1 MIPHR
6 TPSISDAS
14 SSSAQET
21 SQAGAPRRLLPASRP
36 QPAESS
42 THYQT
47 APLAR
52 KRAPTALACESCRQ
66 KKVKVSVNSKMCIVA
81 AAHQSMKCNGA
92 RPICSQCRA
101 RRSECVYRAT
111 PDTDYRDK
119 YEALLESHPAAVVY
133 RAIQTRPRP
142 EALEIVRRIQAGV
155 DAETLMRQLSSADL
169 LLQVQLEPE
178 TRSRYQFI
186 YSPLMPTYLQ
196 TDDNPFMKSLIHE
209 WSTRDDV
216 VSIASPAFTD
226 TDLGYRAQYLRPHH
240 AATIVDS
247 RLDEIVP
254 SKWTTV
260 AVSDDTMKELI
271 RAYLLQEY
279 DWFAFFHKDY
289 FLDDMISGSNTFCS
303 SLLVNAILA
312 VGCQCRN
319 YVSEPAEYWNPNS
332 LGYKFLEEARRLWI
346 VEVTHNR
353 SLTTLQAALVL
364 NTIVNMFDM
373 DPLSSAFLVRSIE
386 IAHELG
392 LFEPTTYI
400 MNKKLRDSY
409 DLTAW
414 SLFHWQCTLS
424 CQSMTQPLLKT
435 PPKTPLPD
443 PDRDPGWFGEIWLK
457 YPSSSTLVP
466 LKIGL
471 VFKAKMTFRV
481 VLNEAM
487 LEVGKDSTD
496 SYLRQDGGRKIIEIT
511 ERLDTWYK
519 SMPEPL
525 SPMKI
530 VSPSQLKIHLH
541 YCYVIV
547 QLYEILA
554 PGGQRQAQNLPVEE
568 EVLQE
573 SLSRY
578 RGYFETIL
586 RIHYLRHS
594 FEYGNMMLT
603 RFLAMLAFLSLNKI
617 ESLTTSTK
625 PGHVVTG
632 SGLDVGDAD
641 PKEARATLLMAQ
653 KGLSDQGRGYYLP
666 KTLLRD
672 VLGNMTSSDAMILQS
687 FITIPPEGPEKTQER
702 KMYMESHCPPDV
714 LRIANDPAPMISSG
728 SVSWLQGLRG
738 IGALLVYFHHHQ
750 LFPRDDVDA
759 ITLERSFGYRGRYE
773 PATMPILRLLFS
785 GGHFAVAVFFV
796 ASGYALSVTPL
807 RLIHVARYEQLGDMI
822 ASSLFRRWLRLFAPV
837 FVTSLVVILAQHGVE
852 ALWPG
857 IGLSEL
863 SLYGDFVLLLRQLRE
878 FSFPFFRRTGP
889 SGYAAP
895 FDHNPHLWTIQVEFI
910 GSLII
915 YMSLVALSRLKTI
928 SRITWMTFM
937 IIYSLYF
944 VDCWYGAMF
953 IAGMLTCD
961 VHLLTSAD
969 TFHPE
974 CQENGTLRA
983 KYVKWAM
990 VTIGLYLGGVPH
1002 VPSTRLLARN
1012 PGWALLSSLKPEIMA
1027 DPKWIY
1033 LFWSATLI
1041 VGVVQYIPMLKKILC
1056 SRVCQELGRISY
1068 GLYLIHGPVMW
1079 TVGAALYSW
1088 TGCCR
1093 TGNSGQETRQPIL
1106 GLEFEFILP
1115 HVIILPLTLALARLV
1130 ADSVDAPS
1138 IRLAKWLYEIS
1149 LRKEPDNSY

>member
-21 SQAGAPRRLLPASRP
+21 CQIGGPRRLLPAARP

-66 KKVKVSVNSKMCIVA
+66 KKVK
-81 AAHQSMKCNGA
+81 CNGA
-92 RPICSQCRA
+92 RPVCSQCRA
-101 RRSECVYRAT
+101 RKSECVYRAT
-111 PDTDYRDK
+111 ADTDYRDK

-186 YSPLMPTYLQ
+186 YSPLMPKYLQ
-196 TDDNPFMKSLIHE
+196 TDDNPFMRSLIHD

-216 VSIASPAFTD
+216 ASIASPAFTD

-254 SKWTTV
+254 SRWTTV
-260 AVSDDTMKELI
+260 NVSDGTMRELI
-271 RAYLLQEY
+271 RAYFLQEY
-279 DWFAFFHKDY
+279 DWFTFFHKDY

-303 SLLVNAILA
+303 SLLVNAVLA

-319 YVSEPAEYWNPNS
+319 YVNEPAEYWNPNS

-346 VEVTHNR
+346 LEVTHNR

-373 DPLSSAFLVRSIE
+373 DPLSSGFLVRSIE

-400 MNKKLRDSY
+400 LNKKLRNSY

-424 CQSMTQPLLKT
+424 YQFMTQPLLKT
-435 PPKTPLPD
+435 PPKTSLPD
-443 PDRDPGWFGEIWLK
+443 PDRDPDWYGEIWLK

-466 LKIGL
+466 LRTGL
-471 VFKAKMTFRV
+471 VFRAKMSFSI
-481 VLNEAM
+481 VLNEVM
-487 LEVGKDSTD
+487 LEIQEDSTD
-496 SYLRQDGGRKIIEIT
+496 SYLFKHGGKKILEIA
-511 ERLDTWYK
+511 EVLDTWYK
-519 SMPEPL
+519 DMPEPL
-525 SPMKI
+525 SPTKI

-554 PGGQRQAQNLPVEE
+554 PGGQRQAPNLPIEE
-568 EVLQE
+568 EELQK
-573 SLSRY
+573 SLSKY

-617 ESLTTSTK
+617 ESLTTSTEAENII
-625 PGHVVTG
+625 TG
-632 SGLDVGDAD
+632 SGLDVGDTD
-641 PKEARATLLMAQ
+641 PKEARATLLIAQ

-666 KTLLRD
+666 KTLLHD
-672 VLGNMTSSDAMILQS
+672 ILANMTASDATILQS

-702 KMYMESHCPPDV
+702 KMYMESHCPPDI
-714 LRIANDPAPMISSG
+714 LRIANDPTIQRSG
-728 SVSWLQGLRG
+728 SDELTELQPAHILGRHRLDPAIATHFRSIVSRSDHAPLSQFVKELVLESGSGPTVSQALVSNNVALFSMVFQASFPAFSHDHQSPSQALTQAIDDMFTDSKTATSHGLNYVSLLGTSVADRALPFVMLRG
-738 IGALLVYFHHHQ
+738 
-750 LFPRDDVDA
+750 
-759 ITLERSFGYRGRYE
+759 
-773 PATMPILRLLFS
+773 
-785 GGHFAVAVFFV
+785 
-796 ASGYALSVTPL
+796 
-807 RLIHVARYEQLGDMI
+807 
-822 ASSLFRRWLRLFAPV
+822 
-837 FVTSLVVILAQHGVE
+837 
-852 ALWPG
+852 
-857 IGLSEL
+857 
-863 SLYGDFVLLLRQLRE
+863 
-878 FSFPFFRRTGP
+878 
-889 SGYAAP
+889 
-895 FDHNPHLWTIQVEFI
+895 
-910 GSLII
+910 
-915 YMSLVALSRLKTI
+915 
-928 SRITWMTFM
+928 
-937 IIYSLYF
+937 
-944 VDCWYGAMF
+944 
-953 IAGMLTCD
+953 
-961 VHLLTSAD
+961 LLTSLD
-969 TFHPE
+969 SIQRFPE
-974 CQENGTLRA
+974 DLDPA
-983 KYVKWAM
+983 F
-990 VTIGLYLGGVPH
+990 
-1002 VPSTRLLARN
+1002 
-1012 PGWALLSSLKPEIMA
+1012 SSIA
-1027 DPKWIY
+1027 
-1033 LFWSATLI
+1033 
-1041 VGVVQYIPMLKKILC
+1041 V
-1056 SRVCQELGRISY
+1056 
-1068 GLYLIHGPVMW
+1068 
-1079 TVGAALYSW
+1079 
-1088 TGCCR
+1088 
-1093 TGNSGQETRQPIL
+1093 
-1106 GLEFEFILP
+1106 
-1115 HVIILPLTLALARLV
+1115 
-1130 ADSVDAPS
+1130 
-1138 IRLAKWLYEIS
+1138 
-1149 LRKEPDNSY
+1149 

>member
-6 TPSISDAS
+6 APSISDAS

-21 SQAGAPRRLLPASRP
+21 SQTGGPRRLLPAARP

-52 KRAPTALACESCRQ
+52 KRAPTALACEACRQ
-66 KKVKVSVNSKMCIVA
+66 KKI
-81 AAHQSMKCNGA
+81 KCNGA
-92 RPICSQCRA
+92 RPVCSQCRA
-101 RRSECVYRAT
+101 RKSECVYRAT
-111 PDTDYRDK
+111 PGTDYRDK

-178 TRSRYQFI
+178 TRLRYQFI

-196 TDDNPFMKSLIHE
+196 TDDNPFMRSLIHE

-216 VSIASPAFTD
+216 VSIASPVFTE
-226 TDLGYRAQYLRPHH
+226 TDLGSRAQYLRPHH

-260 AVSDDTMKELI
+260 AVSDDKMRELI
-271 RAYLLQEY
+271 RAYFLQEY
-279 DWFAFFHKDY
+279 DWFTFFHKDY

-303 SLLVNAILA
+303 SLLVNAVLA

-319 YVSEPAEYWNPNS
+319 YVNEPAEYWNPNS

-400 MNKKLRDSY
+400 MNKKLRNSY

-424 CQSMTQPLLKT
+424 YQFMTQPLLKT
-435 PPKTPLPD
+435 PPKASLPD
-443 PDRDPGWFGEIWLK
+443 PDHDPDWYGEIWLK

-466 LKIGL
+466 LRTGL
-471 VFKAKMTFRV
+471 VFRAKMSFSI

-487 LEVGKDSTD
+487 LEIQEDSTD
-496 SYLRQDGGRKIIEIT
+496 SYLFQHGGKKIIQIAKV
-511 ERLDTWYK
+511 LDTWYK
-519 SMPEPL
+519 AMPEPL
-525 SPMKI
+525 SPTKM

-554 PGGQRQAQNLPVEE
+554 PGGQRQAPSLPIEE
-568 EVLQE
+568 EELQK
-573 SLSRY
+573 SLSKY

-617 ESLTTSTK
+617 ESLTTSKEPEHIT
-625 PGHVVTG
+625 TG
-632 SGLDVGDAD
+632 SGLDVGDTD
-641 PKEARATLLMAQ
+641 PKEARATLLIAQ

-672 VLGNMTSSDAMILQS
+672 VLSNMTASDATILQS
-687 FITIPPEGPEKTQER
+687 FITIPPEEPEKMQER
-702 KMYMESHCPPDV
+702 KMYMESHCPPDI
-714 LRIANDPAPMISSG
+714 LRIANDPNKQPEGNWIRRFAMLTLGEKSGRSILGMIS
-728 SVSWLQGLRG
+728 
-738 IGALLVYFHHHQ
+738 
-750 LFPRDDVDA
+750 
-759 ITLERSFGYRGRYE
+759 
-773 PATMPILRLLFS
+773 
-785 GGHFAVAVFFV
+785 GG
-796 ASGYALSVTPL
+796 
-807 RLIHVARYEQLGDMI
+807 
-822 ASSLFRRWLRLFAPV
+822 
-837 FVTSLVVILAQHGVE
+837 
-852 ALWPG
+852 
-857 IGLSEL
+857 
-863 SLYGDFVLLLRQLRE
+863 
-878 FSFPFFRRTGP
+878 
-889 SGYAAP
+889 
-895 FDHNPHLWTIQVEFI
+895 
-910 GSLII
+910 
-915 YMSLVALSRLKTI
+915 
-928 SRITWMTFM
+928 
-937 IIYSLYF
+937 
-944 VDCWYGAMF
+944 
-953 IAGMLTCD
+953 
-961 VHLLTSAD
+961 
-969 TFHPE
+969 
-974 CQENGTLRA
+974 
-983 KYVKWAM
+983 
-990 VTIGLYLGGVPH
+990 
-1002 VPSTRLLARN
+1002 
-1012 PGWALLSSLKPEIMA
+1012 
-1027 DPKWIY
+1027 
-1033 LFWSATLI
+1033 
-1041 VGVVQYIPMLKKILC
+1041 
-1056 SRVCQELGRISY
+1056 
-1068 GLYLIHGPVMW
+1068 
-1079 TVGAALYSW
+1079 
-1088 TGCCR
+1088 
-1093 TGNSGQETRQPIL
+1093 
-1106 GLEFEFILP
+1106 
-1115 HVIILPLTLALARLV
+1115 
-1130 ADSVDAPS
+1130 
-1138 IRLAKWLYEIS
+1138 
-1149 LRKEPDNSY
+1149 KES